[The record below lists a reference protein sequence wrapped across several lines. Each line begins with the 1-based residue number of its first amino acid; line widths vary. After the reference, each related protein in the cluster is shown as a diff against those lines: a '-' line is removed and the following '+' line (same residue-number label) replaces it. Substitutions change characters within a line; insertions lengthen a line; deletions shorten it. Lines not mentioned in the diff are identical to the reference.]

1 MSWLEGLREN
11 EAGREGTG
19 VVGSLAPAL
28 DDTSTVCQ
36 AAPRDAASVPPCAA
50 PADPGPSAPSLLYIA
65 TELESWETNRPE
77 PDQDDICERCGYRR
91 LDPPYYAWLRSMMVR
106 ARQAHQRAQLPDAE
120 YELLRTRFNAI
131 HVWALARFGEEA
143 LRAAVTQGVPS
154 GYRPPTVWMPED
166 ETPPTS
172 IPQHIYPADGDWPFP
187 ESVLPE
193 AVAQV
198 DAIREQALA
207 LGWSEAALYQ
217 NRGRLRFPVGGHYGL
232 VCFLPAGSE
241 IGEVVEHSIV
251 IVMPSGS
258 RLRHYNRSVLQPWVR
273 RDGPEKVPAIS
284 DTSRLAPVCNQ

>member
-1 MSWLEGLREN
+1 VI
-11 EAGREGTG
+11 ATG
-19 VVGSLAPAL
+19 
-28 DDTSTVCQ
+28 Q
-36 AAPRDAASVPPCAA
+36 
-50 PADPGPSAPSLLYIA
+50 SLLYVA
-65 TELESWETNRPE
+65 TDLDTWETSTPE
-77 PDQDDICERCGYRR
+77 PDQDAICERCGYRR
-91 LDPPYYAWLRSMMVR
+91 LDPEYYAWLRHRMEMAKQ
-106 ARQAHQRAQLPDAE
+106 ARERGRLAAAQ
-120 YELLRTRFNAI
+120 YQELRQRFNAV
-131 HVWALARFGEEA
+131 HFWATAHFGEA
-143 LRAAVTQGVPS
+143 TLVAAVKALDPKTYEPPRVEEWQPEPQPGQVPS
-154 GYRPPTVWMPED
+154 APHLFP
-166 ETPPTS
+166 
-172 IPQHIYPADGDWPFP
+172 IDGNWPFT

-258 RLRHYNRSVLQPWVR
+258 RLRHYNPSVPQPWVR
-273 RDGPEKVPAIS
+273 RDGPQKVPAIS